1 MGNVLVG
8 GLLHRPGCLYCQW
21 TFPDPVRGLHQGAS
35 MIEFPPE
42 FYGMVAALWST
53 YQYTIVIWL
62 ALTFGA
68 VMVLG
73 FSILIW
79 NLVHPFYSF

>member
-1 MGNVLVG
+1 
-8 GLLHRPGCLYCQW
+8 
-21 TFPDPVRGLHQGAS
+21 

-42 FYGMVAALWST
+42 FYGMVAALWAT